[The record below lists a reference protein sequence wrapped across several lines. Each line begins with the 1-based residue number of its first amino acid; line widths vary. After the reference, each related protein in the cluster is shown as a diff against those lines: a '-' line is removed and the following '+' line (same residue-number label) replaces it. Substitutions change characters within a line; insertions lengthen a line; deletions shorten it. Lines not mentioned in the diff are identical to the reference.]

1 MQLMQNSQF
10 HPLCL
15 LGMSQTMAS
24 RSVRIDGAGLD
35 KVRQRMTQLEKPL
48 NPDKRGWSQENLQ
61 AQAHVSLSTVK
72 RFLDGKPCDRGTV
85 ISILKALEFEPIN
98 FITEHDSNLQNSE
111 REPQPNITI
120 DWQRVCQSMLNEQQE
135 EQRFRRRA
143 TEMGF
148 EINVFVPLGLIERK
162 QQQRRSGDV
171 PMELV
176 HQLEQEVITRI
187 YEHDEF
193 MTDVIG
199 KNPSGKNKH
208 IAIVGEPG
216 AGKTTLLDKIATHIQ
231 ENNQDSPICI
241 ALASLQGKT
250 LKDYILQEWLPE
262 AMALVYPD
270 IDVEKSHKTSLQKRL
285 RHGGVWLL
293 LDGVDEMAVG
303 ANSCLS
309 LEEIRNQLTDWLGN
323 VRVVLTCRTN
333 VWDARLNNPLTGFD
347 TYKTQEFKQ
356 EQVDD
361 FIQQW
366 FAEAKNIQRGQE
378 LQKKLQEP
386 QKERIRQLV
395 KNPLRLSL
403 LCQIFSK
410 NKPVELPETKAELYQ
425 HFVRYFYEWKP
436 SQSVI
441 DWATQPGLREELHQT
456 LGRLSIA
463 GLDSDAR
470 FRLPLSLIEKHMG
483 DRLFK
488 LAWDLGWLN
497 LVDRETA
504 TDEPVY
510 AFFHPTFQEYF
521 ASLVIDN
528 YQFFMEHYRIFETQW
543 LEVAILWLESSQISA
558 VLKKELIDTITN
570 FKEDKWKKMYGLK
583 LLPLNIVYGCQ
594 SGEIEFIATRVY
606 FVCLNDNNTLTKIIY
621 KLMLPG
627 YEEFI
632 IESLK
637 YYAPKEACHII
648 SEVLINNTDLE
659 LYELSLSKL
668 LEVLFKI
675 NPDHE
680 CLKVLIPK
688 LLKDD
693 NEGRAIEV
701 AKIALK
707 NDNFKEIAVDFLVN
721 ALLNEDEQY
730 ELQNV
735 SIINVLMDY
744 QILDKV
750 VIGKLISFLNSQ
762 NLRIQSLAISHL
774 DKLSLNHNTLVNN
787 QEVLDALI
795 NFISHN
801 RDNQISIIPAFSI
814 IKKLDIDILKVNRA
828 IIDLL
833 YNSQDAVIIIYLV
846 DYLETQGFIVEVIKK
861 LIQLIANEEDRYESL
876 AYAQMLVMAS
886 WSYPKIF
893 ENQSIIKKLICLVKV
908 KIDFDYVL
916 VHIFSQTT
924 TMYERFKRVGYQS
937 SKDKTFIDFISLL
950 IENYLNKN
958 TTEDLNSTT
967 SDDTENIEGFLI
979 ERQYVKFVS
988 LINEPQKI
996 SIINWVQN
1004 SFAGRLYNCEEIA
1017 IAKIKQT
1024 NFEVIEKMIEI
1035 IKINK
1040 DEILRHICI
1049 EILFKME
1056 TFSEQ
1061 SIIEKLVNLIVN
1073 LKDNQIQ
1080 GFLAT
1085 ELTQITHKA
1094 QLQRLVFGLKD
1105 YVVEDAVSKSDYDLS
1120 IIAYSLLWHCANH
1133 LSYTEFYDACCVQP
1147 SCTDLEALENISIAN
1162 SYTAQNLNLV
1172 EQSSVLQ
1179 SVASHNE
1186 ELDRAVQ
1193 LICID
1198 GSEFNPLDNPATDI
1212 YIQMVEQGCPERQE
1226 GTPTTMPLLKA
1237 YWRLNL
1243 RNLEKP
1249 VALVFYN
1256 SKIDREFSEPFLTA
1270 LSAFGGTIAI
1280 ITDRPCDN
1288 VKRISPNHPNLID
1301 AVLKWLQRSI
1311 LEA

>member
-1 MQLMQNSQF
+1 
-10 HPLCL
+10 
-15 LGMSQTMAS
+15 MSQAMAS
-24 RSVRIDGAGLD
+24 GKIRIDDAGLD
-35 KVRQRMTQLEKPL
+35 KVRLRMAELEKPDTF
-48 NPDKRGWSQENLQ
+48 DKRGKKCWTEEYLKDQTF
-61 AQAHVSLSTVK
+61 VSLSTVK
-72 RFLDGKPCDRGTV
+72 RFLKGIGVGRDSTT
-85 ISILKALEFEPIN
+85 SILKALGFEPIN
-98 FITEHDSNLQNSE
+98 FIAQHDSKLQNSK
-111 REPQPNITI
+111 RDPQPNIAI
-120 DWQRVCQSMLNEQQE
+120 DWQRVCQEMLHEQQE

-148 EINVFVPLGLIERK
+148 EVNVFVPLGLMERK
-162 QQQRRSGDV
+162 QQQRRSGNV
-171 PMELV
+171 PMELL
-176 HQLEQEVITRI
+176 HQLEPEVVTRI

-193 MTDVIG
+193 MTHVIG
-199 KNPSGKNKH
+199 QNPTGKNKH

-216 AGKTTLLDKIATHIQ
+216 AGKTTLLDKIATHIH
-231 ENNQDSPICI
+231 ENNQDWPICI

-270 IDVEKSHKTSLQKRL
+270 IDIEKSHKTSLQKRL

-347 TYKTQEFKQ
+347 TYKTQEFKPP
-356 EQVDD
+356 QVDN

-378 LQKKLQEP
+378 LQKKLQQP

-403 LCQIFSK
+403 LCQLFSK
-410 NKPVELPETKAELYQ
+410 NKKVELPETKAELYQ
-425 HFVRYFYEWKP
+425 HFVCYFYEWKP
-436 SQSVI
+436 SQLVI
-441 DWATQPGLREELHQT
+441 DWATQLGLREELHQA
-456 LGRLSIA
+456 LGRLSLA
-463 GLDSDAR
+463 GLDSDTR
-470 FRLPLSLIEKHMG
+470 FRLSLSLIEKEMG

-497 LVDRETA
+497 LVDRESA

-528 YQFFMEHYRIFETQW
+528 CQFFMDRYRIFENQW
-543 LEVAILWLESSQISA
+543 LEVAILWLENSQIST

-570 FKEDKWKKMYGLK
+570 LKKDKWKNMYRLK
-583 LLPLNIVYGCQ
+583 LLPLNIVYSCQ
-594 SGEIEFIATRVY
+594 SGDIEFIIGRVY
-606 FVCLNDNNTLTKIIY
+606 FVCSDDNIQTKVY

-637 YYAPKEACHII
+637 YYAPKEACDII
-648 SEVLINNTDLE
+648 SQVINNNTDLE
-659 LYELSLSKL
+659 LYEQSRL

-675 NPDHE
+675 NPEHQ
-680 CLKVLIPK
+680 CLKVSIPK

-693 NEGRAIEV
+693 REGRAIEV

-707 NDNFKEIAVDFLVN
+707 HDNFKQIAVDFLVN

-730 ELQNV
+730 ELQNI
-735 SIINVLMDY
+735 SIINVLMDSK
-744 QILDKV
+744 ILDKG
-750 VIGKLISFLNSQ
+750 VIGKLISFKLFNS
-762 NLRIQSLAISHL
+762 
-774 DKLSLNHNTLVNN
+774 
-787 QEVLDALI
+787 
-795 NFISHN
+795 
-801 RDNQISIIPAFSI
+801 
-814 IKKLDIDILKVNRA
+814 
-828 IIDLL
+828 
-833 YNSQDAVIIIYLV
+833 
-846 DYLETQGFIVEVIKK
+846 
-861 LIQLIANEEDRYESL
+861 
-876 AYAQMLVMAS
+876 
-886 WSYPKIF
+886 
-893 ENQSIIKKLICLVKV
+893 
-908 KIDFDYVL
+908 
-916 VHIFSQTT
+916 
-924 TMYERFKRVGYQS
+924 
-937 SKDKTFIDFISLL
+937 
-950 IENYLNKN
+950 
-958 TTEDLNSTT
+958 
-967 SDDTENIEGFLI
+967 
-979 ERQYVKFVS
+979 
-988 LINEPQKI
+988 
-996 SIINWVQN
+996 
-1004 SFAGRLYNCEEIA
+1004 EEIA
-1017 IAKIKQT
+1017 LAKIKQT
-1024 NFEVIEKMIEI
+1024 NFEVTDKIIEI
-1035 IKINK
+1035 IQTNK
-1040 DEILRHICI
+1040 DYMLRHICI
-1049 EILFKME
+1049 KVLLME
-1056 TFSEQ
+1056 TFSKQ
-1061 SIIEKLVNLIVN
+1061 SIIEELVNLILN
-1073 LKDNQIQ
+1073 LKDSQIQ
-1080 GFLAT
+1080 WFIAD
-1085 ELTQITHKA
+1085 ELQQITHKP

-1105 YVVEDAVSKSDYDLS
+1105 YVEDAVAKLDNDLY
-1120 IIAYSLLWHCANH
+1120 IIVYSLLWHCANH

-1147 SCTDLEALENISIAN
+1147 SCTDLEALENISVAN
-1162 SYTAQNLNLV
+1162 SSTAQYLNIV
-1172 EQSSVLQ
+1172 EQLSVLQ
-1179 SVASHNE
+1179 SAVSHNE

-1198 GSEFNPLDNPATDI
+1198 GSEFNPPDNPATDI

-1243 RNLEKP
+1243 RNLGKRI
-1249 VALVFYN
+1249 ALVFYN

>member
-1 MQLMQNSQF
+1 MQNSQF

-24 RSVRIDGAGLD
+24 RSVRIEGAGLD
-35 KVRQRMTQLEKPL
+35 EVRQRMAQLEKPRNL
-48 NPDKRGWSQENLQ
+48 DKRGWSQEDLERQ
-61 AQAHVSLSTVK
+61 AYVSNSTVK
-72 RFLDGKPCDRGTV
+72 RFLKGNPVDRNYA
-85 ISILKALEFEPIN
+85 ISILKALGFEPIK
-98 FITEHDSNLQNSE
+98 FIAEHDSNLQNSE
-111 REPQPNITI
+111 LEPQPNIAI
-120 DWQRVCQSMLNEQQE
+120 DWQRVCQEMLNEQQE

-162 QQQRRSGDV
+162 QQQRRSGNV
-171 PMELV
+171 PMELL
-176 HQLEQEVITRI
+176 HQLEPEVVTRI

-193 MTDVIG
+193 MTDVIEQ
-199 KNPSGKNKH
+199 NPTGKNKH

-231 ENNQDSPICI
+231 ENNRDLPICI

-250 LKDYILQEWLPE
+250 LKDYILQEWFPE

-285 RHGGVWLL
+285 RQGGIWLL

-303 ANSCLS
+303 ANSCLP

-366 FAEAKNIQRGQE
+366 FAEAKNIQQGQE

-410 NKPVELPETKAELYQ
+410 NKQVELPETKAELYQ

-436 SQSVI
+436 SQTVI
-441 DWATQPGLREELHQT
+441 DWATQPILQEELHQA
-456 LGRLSIA
+456 LGHLSIA

-470 FRLPLSLIEKHMG
+470 FRLPLTLIEKEMG

-497 LVDRETA
+497 LVDREAA

-510 AFFHPTFQEYF
+510 AFFHPIFQEYF

-528 YQFFMEHYRIFETQW
+528 YQFFMERYRIFETQW
-543 LEVAILWLESSQISA
+543 LEVAILWLESFQISA
-558 VLKKELIDTITN
+558 LLKKELIDTITN
-570 FKEDKWKKMYGLK
+570 FNEDKWNNLYRLK
-583 LLPLNIVYGCQ
+583 LLPLNIVYSCQ
-594 SGEIEFIATRVY
+594 FGDIQFITEWVY
-606 FVCLNDNNTLTKIIY
+606 WVCLDDNPQTQVY
-621 KLMLPG
+621 KLMFPG

-637 YYAPKEACHII
+637 YYASKEACDII
-648 SEVLINNTDLE
+648 NEVINNHTDLE
-659 LYELSLSKL
+659 IYDLSKL

-675 NPDHE
+675 NPEYE

-701 AKIALK
+701 ATIALK
-707 NDNFKEIAVDFLVN
+707 NDNFKQVAVDFLVN
-721 ALLNEDEQY
+721 ALLKEDEQY
-730 ELQNV
+730 EIQSFDIVN
-735 SIINVLMDY
+735 ILMDSK
-744 QILDKV
+744 ILDNL
-750 VIGKLISFLNSQ
+750 VIGKLTSFLNSK
-762 NLRIQSLAISHL
+762 NYMIQSLAISHL
-774 DKLSLNHNTLVNN
+774 DELSLNHNPLVNN
-787 QEVLDALI
+787 QEILDALI
-795 NFISHN
+795 NFISQN
-801 RDNQISIIPAFSI
+801 RDNQISIMPAVSI
-814 IKKLDIDILKVNRA
+814 IKRLDIDISKVNRA

-833 YNSQDAVIIIYLV
+833 NNSQHLVIIIFLF
-846 DYLETQGFIVEVIKK
+846 DYLETQGFIEEIINNLIK
-861 LIQLIANEEDRYESL
+861 LIANEEDRYESI
-876 AYAQMLVMAS
+876 AYAQMLVRAS
-886 WSYPKIF
+886 LRYPKIF
-893 ENQSIIKKLICLVKV
+893 DNPSVIKKMICLVES
-908 KIDFDYVL
+908 KIDFYYVL
-916 VHIFSQTT
+916 IQIFSQTA
-924 TMYERFKRVGYQS
+924 TMYERFKIVGYQS
-937 SKDKTFIDFISLL
+937 SKDKTFINLISLL
-950 IENYLNKN
+950 IENYMKRNI
-958 TTEDLNSTT
+958 TEELNSTT
-967 SDDTENIEGFLI
+967 SNDTENIEDYLI
-979 ERQYVKFVS
+979 EKQYVEFVS
-988 LINEPQKI
+988 LISDSENL
-996 SIINWVQN
+996 NLTNLMQN
-1004 SFAGRLYNCEEIA
+1004 SFTGKLLYNCEEIA

-1024 NFEVIEKMIEI
+1024 NFEVIDKMIEI
-1035 IKINK
+1035 IQINK
-1040 DEILRHICI
+1040 DNILRHICI
-1049 EILFKME
+1049 EILVKIE
-1056 TFSEQ
+1056 TSSKQ

-1073 LKDNQIQ
+1073 LKDSQIQ
-1080 GFLAT
+1080 WSIAAALQ
-1085 ELTQITHKA
+1085 QITHKP

-1105 YVVEDAVSKSDYDLS
+1105 YVEDAVAKSDHNLY
-1120 IIAYSLLWHCANH
+1120 IIAHSVLWHCANH
-1133 LSYTEFYDACCVQP
+1133 LSYTEFSDACCVQP
-1147 SCTDLEALENISIAN
+1147 SFTDLEAFENISIAN
-1162 SYTAQNLNLV
+1162 SSTPQLLLNKV

-1179 SVASHNE
+1179 SAVSHNE

-1243 RNLEKP
+1243 RNLEKR

-1301 AVLKWLQRSI
+1301 AVLKWLHRSI

>member
-10 HPLCL
+10 HPLWF
-15 LGMSQTMAS
+15 LGMSQAMAS
-24 RSVRIDGAGLD
+24 GRIRIDGAGLD
-35 KVRQRMTQLEKPL
+35 QIRLRMAELEKPL
-48 NPDKRGWSQENLQ
+48 NPDKRGWSEADLAGQ
-61 AQAHVSLSTVK
+61 ARVGDSTVQ
-72 RFLDGKPCDRGTV
+72 RFLKGNQCNRNQV
-85 ISILKALEFEPIN
+85 ISILQALGFEPRN
-98 FITEHDSNLQNSE
+98 FIAEHNSNLQNSD
-111 REPQPNITI
+111 RDPQPNITI
-120 DWQRVCQSMLNEQQE
+120 DWLRVCQEMLHLQQE

-148 EINVFVPLGLIERK
+148 EVNVFVPLGLIERK
-162 QQQRRSGDV
+162 QQQRRSGNV
-171 PMELV
+171 PMELL
-176 HQLEQEVITRI
+176 HQLEPEVVTRI

-199 KNPSGKNKH
+199 QSPTGKNKH

-231 ENNQDSPICI
+231 ENDRDLPICI

-303 ANSCLS
+303 ANSGFS

-333 VWDARLNNPLTGFD
+333 VWDARPNNPLTGFD

-386 QKERIRQLV
+386 QKERICQLV

-410 NKPVELPETKAELYQ
+410 NKQVEIPETKAELYQ
-425 HFVRYFYEWKP
+425 RFVRYFYEWKP
-436 SQSVI
+436 SQTVI
-441 DWATQPGLREELHQT
+441 DWVTQPGLQEELHQA

-463 GLDSDAR
+463 GLDSDTR
-470 FRLPLSLIEKHMG
+470 FRLPLSLIKKEMD

-488 LAWDLGWLN
+488 LAWDLSWLN
-497 LVDRETA
+497 LVDIEAA
-504 TDEPVY
+504 TDDPVY

-528 YQFFMEHYRIFETQW
+528 YQFFMERYRIFETQW
-543 LEVAILWLESSQISA
+543 LEPAILWLENSQISA
-558 VLKKELIDTITN
+558 VQKKELNDTITN
-570 FKEDKWKKMYGLK
+570 FKEDKWKNLYGLK
-583 LLPLNIVYGCQ
+583 LLPLNIVYWCQ
-594 SGEIEFIATRVY
+594 TGEIEFIAGRVN
-606 FVCLNDNNTLTKIIY
+606 FVCLDDNIQTKVD
-621 KLMLPG
+621 KLRFPG
-627 YEEFI
+627 YEKII

-637 YYAPKEACHII
+637 YYASKEACDII
-648 SEVLINNTDLE
+648 SEVINNNTNLE
-659 LYELSLSKL
+659 LYKLSRL

-675 NPDHE
+675 NPEHE

-707 NDNFKEIAVDFLVN
+707 NDNFKQIAVDFLVN
-721 ALLNEDEQY
+721 ALLREDEQY
-730 ELQNV
+730 EIQSFNIV
-735 SIINVLMDY
+735 NILMDSK
-744 QILDKV
+744 ILDKV

-762 NLRIQSLAISHL
+762 DSMVQWLAITHL
-774 DKLSLNHNTLVNN
+774 DELSLNHNALLNK
-787 QEVLDALI
+787 QELLDALI
-795 NFISHN
+795 DFISQN
-801 RDNQISIIPAFSI
+801 LDAKLSIKPAVSIITR
-814 IKKLDIDILKVNRA
+814 LDIDISKINKA

-833 YNSQDAVIIIYLV
+833 YNSQDTEIIMSLFG
-846 DYLETQGFIVEVIKK
+846 YLEAQGFIGEIINK
-861 LIQLIANEEDRYESL
+861 LIQLIANEEDTYESIFWT
-876 AYAQMLVMAS
+876 QILVMTS
-886 WSYPKIF
+886 LSYPKIF
-893 ENQSIIKKLICLVKV
+893 EKASTIKKIICLVEI
-908 KIDFDYVL
+908 KIYDYYVL
-916 VHIFSQTT
+916 RLLLQIISQTT
-924 TMYERFKRVGYQS
+924 TMYERFKIVGYQS
-937 SKDKTFIDFISLL
+937 SKDKTFIDIISLL
-950 IENYLNKN
+950 IENYLNKD
-958 TTEDLNSTT
+958 TTEELNSTT
-967 SDDTENIEGFLI
+967 SDDTENIEVFLM
-979 ERQYVKFVS
+979 ERQYVEFVS
-988 LINEPQKI
+988 LISEPEKL
-996 SIINWVQN
+996 NFTNLMQN
-1004 SFAGRLYNCEEIA
+1004 HFTGKLYIGDEIA
-1017 IAKIKQT
+1017 IAKIKET
-1024 NFEVIEKMIEI
+1024 NFEVIDKMIEI
-1035 IKINK
+1035 LKINK
-1040 DEILRHICI
+1040 DYLLRNICTKILVNI
-1049 EILFKME
+1049 ETL
-1056 TFSEQ
+1056 SQQ
-1061 SIIEKLVNLIVN
+1061 SIVDKLVNLTVN
-1073 LKDNQIQ
+1073 LKDSEIL
-1080 GFLAT
+1080 GFLAA
-1085 ELTQITHKA
+1085 ELKQITHKA
-1094 QLQRLVFGLKD
+1094 QLQRLVFNLKD
-1105 YVVEDAVSKSDYDLS
+1105 YVEDAVATLDKDLY
-1120 IIAYSLLWHCANH
+1120 IIAYSVLWHCANH
-1133 LSYTEFYDACCVQP
+1133 LSYTEFYKACCVQP
-1147 SCTDLEALENISIAN
+1147 SCTDLEALENISVAN
-1162 SYTAQNLNLV
+1162 SSTAQYLNIV

-1179 SVASHNE
+1179 SAVSHNE

-1198 GSEFNPLDNPATDI
+1198 GSEFNPPDNPATDI

-1243 RNLEKP
+1243 RNLEKR

-1280 ITDRPCDN
+1280 VTDRPCDN
-1288 VKRISPNHPNLID
+1288 VKRITRNHPNLID
-1301 AVLKWLQRSI
+1301 AVLKWLHRSI

>member
-1 MQLMQNSQF
+1 
-10 HPLCL
+10 
-15 LGMSQTMAS
+15 MAS
-24 RSVRIDGAGLD
+24 GKIRIDGAGLD
-35 KVRQRMTQLEKPL
+35 KVRQRMAELEKPL
-48 NPDKRGWSQENLQ
+48 NPDKRGWSQENLEE
-61 AQAHVSLSTVK
+61 QAHVSVSTIK
-72 RFLDGKPCDRGTV
+72 RFFQGTPRDRSKV
-85 ISILKALEFEPIN
+85 ILILQALGFEPIK
-98 FITEHDSNLQNSE
+98 FIAEHDSNLQNSE
-111 REPQPNITI
+111 LEPQPNIAI
-120 DWQRVCQSMLNEQQE
+120 DWQRVCQEMLNEQQE

-148 EINVFVPLGLIERK
+148 EVNVFVPLGLIERK
-162 QQQRRSGDV
+162 QQQRRSGNL
-171 PMELV
+171 PMELL
-176 HQLEQEVITRI
+176 HQLEPEVVTRI

-199 KNPSGKNKH
+199 QNPTGKNQH

-231 ENNQDSPICI
+231 ENNRDLPICI

-333 VWDARLNNPLTGFD
+333 VWDASLNNPLTGFD

-356 EQVDD
+356 EQVHD

-366 FAEAKNIQRGQE
+366 FAEAKNIERGQE
-378 LQKKLQEP
+378 LQRKLQEP

-403 LCQIFSK
+403 LCQISSK
-410 NKPVELPETKAELYQ
+410 NKQVELPETKAELYQ

-436 SQSVI
+436 SQTVI
-441 DWATQPGLREELHQT
+441 DWATQPGLQEELHQA

-463 GLDSDAR
+463 GLDSDNR
-470 FRLPLSLIEKHMG
+470 FRLSLSLIEKQMG
-483 DRLFK
+483 HRLFK

-497 LVDRETA
+497 LVDRESA

-521 ASLVIDN
+521 ASLVLVIDN
-528 YQFFMEHYRIFETQW
+528 YQFFMERYRIFETQW
-543 LEVAILWLESSQISA
+543 LEVAILWLENSQISA
-558 VLKKELIDTITN
+558 VLKKELIDKITN
-570 FKEDKWKKMYGLK
+570 LKEDKWKNMYRLK
-583 LLPLNIVYGCQ
+583 LLPLNIVYWCQ
-594 SGEIEFIATRVY
+594 SGEIEFITRSVY
-606 FVCLNDNNTLTKIIY
+606 CVCLDDNNTPTKIIY
-621 KLMLPG
+621 KLMFPG
-627 YEEFI
+627 YDEFI

-637 YYAPKEACHII
+637 YYALKEACDII
-648 SEVLINNTDLE
+648 SQVVINNTDLE
-659 LYELSLSKL
+659 LYELSLSRL

-675 NPDHE
+675 NPEHE

-707 NDNFKEIAVDFLVN
+707 NDNFKQIAVDFLVN
-721 ALLNEDEQY
+721 ALLSEDEEY
-730 ELQNV
+730 ERQNCDIV
-735 SIINVLMDY
+735 KILMDY
-744 QILDKV
+744 KIFDKV
-750 VIGKLISFLNSQ
+750 VIGKLTSFLNSQ
-762 NLRIQSLAISHL
+762 DSMIQSLAISHL
-774 DKLSLNHNTLVNN
+774 DRLSLNHNALVNN
-787 QEVLDALI
+787 REVLDALI
-795 NFISHN
+795 DFISQN
-801 RDNQISIIPAFSI
+801 RDNPISIIPAI
-814 IKKLDIDILKVNRA
+814 DIVKRLDIDISKVNRA

-833 YNSQDAVIIIYLV
+833 YTSQYPVLIMSLF
-846 DYLETQGFIVEVIKK
+846 DYLDTQGFIVEIINK
-861 LIQLIANEEDRYESL
+861 LIQLIANEEDRHESI
-876 AYAQMLVMAS
+876 AYAQLLVMKS
-886 WSYPKIF
+886 LSYPKIF
-893 ENQSIIKKLICLVKV
+893 ENPSIIKKLICLVKV
-908 KIDFDYVL
+908 KIDFDYIL
-916 VHIFSQTT
+916 VQIFSQTT
-924 TMYERFKRVGYQS
+924 TMYERFKIVGYQS
-937 SKDKTFIDFISLL
+937 SKDKTFINSISLV
-950 IENYLNKN
+950 IENYMNKN
-958 TTEDLNSTT
+958 TTDELNLTT
-967 SDDTENIEGFLI
+967 TNDTDNIENYFM
-979 ERQYVKFVS
+979 EKQYVEFVS
-988 LINEPQKI
+988 LISDAEKLNFT
-996 SIINWVQN
+996 NLMQN
-1004 SFAGRLYNCEEIA
+1004 HFTGKLYIGDEIA

-1024 NFEVIEKMIEI
+1024 NFEVIDKIIEI
-1035 IKINK
+1035 IKTNK
-1040 DEILRHICI
+1040 EHILRHFCI
-1049 EILFKME
+1049 KILLKIE
-1056 TFSEQ
+1056 TLSKQ
-1061 SIIEKLVNLIVN
+1061 SIVDKLVSLTVN
-1073 LKDNQIQ
+1073 LKDSQLQ
-1080 GFLAT
+1080 WFLAA
-1085 ELTQITHKA
+1085 ELKQITHKA

-1105 YVVEDAVSKSDYDLS
+1105 YVEDAVTKLDKDLY
-1120 IIAYSLLWHCANH
+1120 IIAYSVLWHCANH
-1133 LSYTEFYDACCVQP
+1133 LTYTEFYDACCVQP

-1162 SYTAQNLNLV
+1162 SSTAQYLNIV

-1179 SVASHNE
+1179 SAVSHNE

-1198 GSEFNPLDNPATDI
+1198 GSEFNPPDNPATDI

-1243 RNLEKP
+1243 RNLEKR

-1256 SKIDREFSEPFLTA
+1256 SKIDREFSEPFLSA

-1288 VKRISPNHPNLID
+1288 IKRISPNHPNLID
-1301 AVLKWLQRSI
+1301 AVLKWLHRSI

>member
-1 MQLMQNSQF
+1 MTAPSTRRRGFLPHREGLAVLDARRREKGYTTYDSLAEAAGLNSDDQVRRLF
-10 HPLCL
+10 HPHWGKKIQRDAIEKIAAILEL
-15 LGMSQTMAS
+15 QPAEFIEDWLPESRGSKQKQTPMD
-24 RSVRIDGAGLD
+24 V
-35 KVRQRMTQLEKPL
+35 T
-48 NPDKRGWSQENLQ
+48 N
-61 AQAHVSLSTVK
+61 
-72 RFLDGKPCDRGTV
+72 
-85 ISILKALEFEPIN
+85 
-98 FITEHDSNLQNSE
+98 
-111 REPQPNITI
+111 I
-120 DWQRVCQSMLNEQQE
+120 DWREVCLVMLDLQQK
-135 EQRFRRRA
+135 EQRIRRKA
-143 TEMGF
+143 TEQGF
-148 EINVFVPLGLIERK
+148 EVNVFVPLGLIERK
-162 QQQRRSGDV
+162 QQQRRSGNV
-171 PMELV
+171 PMELL
-176 HQLEQEVITRI
+176 HQLEPEVVTQI

-193 MTDVIG
+193 MTDVIEQ
-199 KNPSGKNKH
+199 NPTGKNKH

-231 ENNQDSPICI
+231 ENNQDLPICI

-333 VWDARLNNPLTGFD
+333 VWDASLKNPLTGFD

-403 LCQIFSK
+403 LCQIFSQ
-410 NKPVELPETKAELYQ
+410 NKQVELPETKAELYQ

-436 SQSVI
+436 SQTVI
-441 DWATQPGLREELHQT
+441 DWATQPGLREELHQA

-470 FRLPLSLIEKHMG
+470 FRLPLSLIQQEMG

-497 LVDRETA
+497 LVDRESA

-521 ASLVIDN
+521 ASLSLVIDN
-528 YQFFMEHYRIFETQW
+528 YQFFMERYRIFENQW

-558 VLKKELIDTITN
+558 LLKKELSDTITN
-570 FKEDKWKKMYGLK
+570 FKEDKWKNMYRLK
-583 LLPLNIVYGCQ
+583 LLPLNIVYWCQ
-594 SGEIEFIATRVY
+594 SGEIEFIAGWVY
-606 FVCLNDNNTLTKIIY
+606 CVCLDENTQTTVY
-621 KLMLPG
+621 KLLFPG

-637 YYAPKEACHII
+637 YYASKEACDII
-648 SEVLINNTDLE
+648 SEVINNNTDLE
-659 LYELSLSKL
+659 IYELSSL

-675 NPDHE
+675 NPEHE

-693 NEGRAIEV
+693 REGRAIEV

-707 NDNFKEIAVDFLVN
+707 NDNFKQIAGDFLVN
-721 ALLNEDEQY
+721 ALLREDEQY
-730 ELQNV
+730 ELHNV
-735 SIINVLMDY
+735 LIINVLMDS

-762 NLRIQSLAISHL
+762 NLTIQAQAISHL
-774 DKLSLNHNTLVNN
+774 DKLSLNHNALVNN
-787 QEVLDALI
+787 HEVLDALI
-795 NFISHN
+795 NFISQN
-801 RDNQISIIPAFSI
+801 PDNYINIIPAISVV
-814 IKKLDIDILKVNRA
+814 KRLDIDISKVNIA

-833 YNSQDAVIIIYLV
+833 DNSQEPVIMYSLIKSLF
-846 DYLETQGFIVEVIKK
+846 DYLENQGFIVECINK
-861 LIQLIANEEDRYESL
+861 LSQLIANEVEEY
-876 AYAQMLVMAS
+876 
-886 WSYPKIF
+886 
-893 ENQSIIKKLICLVKV
+893 
-908 KIDFDYVL
+908 
-916 VHIFSQTT
+916 H
-924 TMYERFKRVGYQS
+924 
-937 SKDKTFIDFISLL
+937 
-950 IENYLNKN
+950 N
-958 TTEDLNSTT
+958 TNEELKSTT
-967 SDDTENIEGFLI
+967 SNDTENINNYFMEK
-979 ERQYVKFVS
+979 EYSEFVS
-988 LINEPQKI
+988 II
-996 SIINWVQN
+996 SAPEKLNLTNLMQN
-1004 SFAGRLYNCEEIA
+1004 KFTGKLFNCEEIA
-1017 IAKIKQT
+1017 MAKIQQN
-1024 NFEVIEKMIEI
+1024 NFELIDKIIEI
-1035 IKINK
+1035 IQTNK
-1040 DEILRHICI
+1040 DNILRLICI
-1049 EILFKME
+1049 KILINIEPLSK
-1056 TFSEQ
+1056 Q
-1061 SIIEKLVNLIVN
+1061 SIIEKLVNLI
-1073 LKDNQIQ
+1073 KDNQIQ
-1080 GFLAT
+1080 YLVAA
-1085 ELTQITHKA
+1085 ELKQITHKA

-1105 YVVEDAVSKSDYDLS
+1105 YVEDAVAKLDTDLY
-1120 IIAYSLLWHCANH
+1120 IIAHSVLWHCANH

-1147 SCTDLEALENISIAN
+1147 SCTDLEAFENISIAN
-1162 SYTAQNLNLV
+1162 SSTPQLLKLV
-1172 EQSSVLQ
+1172 GQLSVIQSAV
-1179 SVASHNE
+1179 SHNE

-1198 GSEFNPLDNPATDI
+1198 GSEFNPPDNPATDI

-1226 GTPTTMPLLKA
+1226 GIPTTMPLLKA

-1243 RNLEKP
+1243 RNVEKR

-1256 SKIDREFSEPFLTA
+1256 SKIDREFTEPFLTA

-1301 AVLKWLQRSI
+1301 AVLKWLHRSI